1 MQWLGVDVGGTF
13 TDFVLY
19 DEESGKLALLKTAST
34 PHDHSVGMINGVDRL
49 GIELERLAK
58 FAHGTTVATNTAL
71 ERNGAR
77 TAVVTTKG
85 HRDVLVVGR
94 GNRTVLYNIKAQR
107 PEPLVAR
114 SQIYEVDERALA
126 DGTIRRLLGEREIE
140 TIAESLAR
148 DGVESV
154 AVCFLHSYAASS
166 NEALAKKRFEASL
179 ADAFVCTSSEVLP
192 EYREY
197 ERFATTALN
206 AYVAPRMRR
215 YLGNLRV
222 QLAARGYERGVT
234 IMTSNGG
241 TLPSETVEAL
251 PVMSMLSG
259 PAAGVIAAAAVAEAA
274 GFRDIITCDMGGTST
289 DVCLLQGGTF
299 AMTSEGRVGAFP
311 NRVLQIDINSIGA
324 GGGSIAQVDEAG
336 FLSVGPRSAGAIPGP
351 AAYGRGGSEPTVTD
365 ANVVLGRL
373 GTETPLGGEIRLDR
387 ARAEAAIALPA
398 ARLGLDPLAM
408 AEGIVRIASVKM
420 TGAIKEISVMR
431 GHDPRDFALFA
442 YGGAGPLHAALIAEE
457 LGMSRVIVPPMPGN
471 FSAFGLLVADV
482 RRDFVRTQVARTAA
496 LDPSRIRATLTE
508 LREEAERALAAAGF
522 APGRMRFEA
531 RLDMRY
537 VGQSFELSVPVRF
550 EIEDVEE
557 IGRNFRA
564 IYEARYSHATEDP
577 SEIVTYRV
585 AGFGLV
591 EKPTLPPLEAA
602 GRSLAAALKGERL
615 VGFGGRAVGTPVY
628 ERGRLPPEERI
639 AGPAIIEEAGSTTV
653 VPPGF
658 GARLD
663 RIGCLLLERIS
674 GP

>member
-154 AVCFLHSYAASS
+154 AVCFLHSYAAPS

-222 QLAARGYERGVT
+222 QLSARGYERGVT

-398 ARLGLDPLAM
+398 ARLRLDPLAM

-482 RRDFVRTQVARTAA
+482 RRDF
-496 LDPSRIRATLTE
+496 
-508 LREEAERALAAAGF
+508 
-522 APGRMRFEA
+522 
-531 RLDMRY
+531 
-537 VGQSFELSVPVRF
+537 
-550 EIEDVEE
+550 
-557 IGRNFRA
+557 
-564 IYEARYSHATEDP
+564 
-577 SEIVTYRV
+577 
-585 AGFGLV
+585 
-591 EKPTLPPLEAA
+591 
-602 GRSLAAALKGERL
+602 
-615 VGFGGRAVGTPVY
+615 
-628 ERGRLPPEERI
+628 
-639 AGPAIIEEAGSTTV
+639 
-653 VPPGF
+653 
-658 GARLD
+658 
-663 RIGCLLLERIS
+663 
-674 GP
+674 